1 MSGKKAPRRRG
12 LFWCFAFGE
21 CKDKFGTN
29 ALCTDDIDILV
40 MRSDDL
46 FDDRKSQSR
55 SFAVFSAGGVELVE
69 ALPDFG
75 NACLWNAAAGILD
88 GDEDFAV
95 LLRCLDRDGGIVVA
109 EFDRIIDQ
117 IVQHLLD
124 FSHIGA
130 DIQSTRC
137 EDQ

>member
-1 MSGKKAPRRRG
+1 
-12 LFWCFAFGE
+12 
-21 CKDKFGTN
+21 
-29 ALCTDDIDILV
+29 

-55 SFAVFSAGGVELVE
+55 SFAVFSAGGIELVE

-88 GDEDFAV
+88 GNEDFSV

-109 EFDRIIDQ
+109 EFDCIINQ

>member
-40 MRSDDL
+40 MRRDDL
-46 FDDRKSQSR
+46 LHDGESK
-55 SFAVFSAGGVELVE
+55 AGAPLVLAAGEVGLVE
-69 ALPDFG
+69 ALPDFRD
-75 NACLWNAAAGILD
+75 ACLWNAAAGVLD
-88 GDEDFAV
+88 GDEDFTV
-95 LLRCLDRDGGIVVA
+95 LLRCLNCDGGIVVA
-109 EFDRIIDQ
+109 EFDCIINE

-130 DIQSTRC
+130 DV
-137 EDQ
+137 